1 MIVSARPAVGVLLV
15 CRANICRS
23 PMAQALLR
31 EELKL
36 RRLQR
41 RVRLDSAGTHA
52 GQPGHAADSRARQVC
67 AREGISLRKSRARQ
81 IVARDFLRFDLI
93 LALDSSCLEWLL
105 EAAPAESRA
114 DISLLGAWATDGGV
128 GDIPDPYYGSIATFQ
143 STLDM
148 LHRAVDD
155 FLPHLLA
162 RVSVARRR
170 A

>member
-1 MIVSARPAVGVLLV
+1 MMISARPAVGVLLV

-81 IVARDFLRFDLI
+81 VVARDFLRFDFI
-93 LALDSSCLEWLL
+93 LALDSPCLEWLL
-105 EAAPAESRA
+105 EAAPAETRA
-114 DISLLGAWATDGGV
+114 DISLLGAWATGGGI
-128 GDIPDPYYGSIATFQ
+128 GDIPDPYYGSVATFEAV
-143 STLDM
+143 LDM
-148 LHRAVDD
+148 LHGAVDG

-162 RVSVARRR
+162 RVSGARRR